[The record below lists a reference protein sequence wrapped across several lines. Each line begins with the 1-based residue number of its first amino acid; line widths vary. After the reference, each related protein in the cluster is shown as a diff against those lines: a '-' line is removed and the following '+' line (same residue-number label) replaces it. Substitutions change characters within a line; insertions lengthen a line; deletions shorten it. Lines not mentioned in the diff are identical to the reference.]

1 MPLVWARLSQ
11 RHFMIR
17 FNLGI
22 HIFFLKQRLKQM
34 HSLSRCMQFSFI
46 LPTKLS
52 DTQGSW
58 IVVCIYSGIAQ
69 KEEFVLCFG
78 IKVSVSLREAMFTFW
93 VRCLC
98 CRTPVVYTF
107 HVHIPVFQ
115 FNNSFSVVHP
125 TSCKI
130 LRLLFWMFLFSVHTI
145 RRRTCILLFRWGG
158 DTCSNEMGFL

>member
-1 MPLVWARLSQ
+1 
-11 RHFMIR
+11 
-17 FNLGI
+17 
-22 HIFFLKQRLKQM
+22 M

-78 IKVSVSLREAMFTFW
+78 IKVSVSLREALFTFW
-93 VRCLC
+93 VRCLW

-107 HVHIPVFQ
+107 HVHIPAFQ

-130 LRLLFWMFLFSVHTI
+130 FRLLFWMFLFSVHTI

-158 DTCSNEMGFL
+158 DTCSNEMGFLLSSGTIHGAKS

>member
-1 MPLVWARLSQ
+1 
-11 RHFMIR
+11 
-17 FNLGI
+17 
-22 HIFFLKQRLKQM
+22 M

-46 LPTKLS
+46 LPTKLT

-145 RRRTCILLFRWGG
+145 RRRTLSY
-158 DTCSNEMGFL
+158 CSGEAAIHALMKWDFSNRREQSMAPSLSQSSCNS